1 MSFGWPESQATFR
14 LSTESHNGYPAHFNI
29 TQDCHA
35 CKAFIRISLLEADH
49 SAVASEKLSGHR
61 LMPSKS
67 SGWDHPFFKVLAMN
81 DTGQASG
88 HQSGLVVPIPIQQYL
103 PIIQGQPCKEKPS
116 IAIPLTAYLYAA
128 GVSLGEVGTSYQVQS
143 WRGFKREHRITSALK
158 PLLGSARAGDIL
170 LLQRKSDSCD
180 VYRLELLPQKTPQH
194 AAALK
199 LTGKRRWGV
208 LDILKVPESF
218 TLELEKAFE
227 HEKERQTSAFSLFD
241 GDPEINV
248 SVVKKVARSLAF
260 RKSVL
265 TQYGNRCAICRAGL
279 LAPTGLYVVEAA
291 HVVPRSEWGADDV
304 RNGIALCRNHHWA
317 FDSGLFGV
325 GDDLRVFVPPSVAA
339 ISENKSLAIL
349 HGKKIQQAAD
359 IALRVDPAAFR
370 WHMAALVYKE

>member
-1 MSFGWPESQATFR
+1 MR
-14 LSTESHNGYPAHFNI
+14 N
-29 TQDCHA
+29 
-35 CKAFIRISLLEADH
+35 
-49 SAVASEKLSGHR
+49 
-61 LMPSKS
+61 KS
-67 SGWDHPFFKVLAMN
+67 SGWDHPFFKVLAKN

-103 PIIQGQPCKEKPS
+103 PIIPGEPCKEKPS
-116 IAIPLTAYLYAA
+116 IAIPLTAHLYAA
-128 GVSLGEVGTSYQVQS
+128 GVSLGEVGTRYQVQS
-143 WRGFKREHRITSALK
+143 WGGLKRENRITFALK
-158 PLLGSARAGDIL
+158 PLLGAARAGDIL

-218 TLELEKAFE
+218 AQELEKALE
-227 HEKERQTSAFSLFD
+227 HEKERQASPFSLFD
-241 GDPEINV
+241 DDPEINV

-279 LAPTGLYVVEAA
+279 LAPAGLYGVEAA

-304 RNGIALCRNHHWA
+304 RNGIALCKNHHWA
-317 FDSGLFGV
+317 FDAGLFGV
-325 GDDLRVFVPPSVAA
+325 GDDLKVFVPPSVAV
-339 ISENKSLAIL
+339 ISANKSLAIL
-349 HGKKIQQAAD
+349 HGKKIQLATD

-370 WHMAALVYKE
+370 WHMATLVYKK